1 MPAGGG
7 DREVRRPGLYPAQP
21 RRRRRERRVHRVLHP
36 DGVGVSRQER
46 RVQAGDRRG
55 RFRRA
60 ALLSEVAGRPRLGG
74 HRHFPPRRR
83 RPDRGALGRA
93 PGRSRDLG
101 ERQFDVLRSS
111 PTVRVGSAKTAA
123 VLWRRIDRAGVWKVG
138 GDEVS
143 RIEGCLDVD
152 LNFSP
157 STNLLPIRR
166 LRLSVGQ
173 ERDVRAAWLR
183 FPSFRFELL
192 EQSYRRLSR
201 NRYRYRSAG
210 GRFETDL
217 EVDDDGFPTRY
228 PGFWERVG

>member
-1 MPAGGG
+1 M
-7 DREVRRPGLYPAQP
+7 
-21 RRRRRERRVHRVLHP
+21 
-36 DGVGVSRQER
+36 S
-46 RVQAGDRRG
+46 
-55 RFRRA
+55 
-60 ALLSEVAGRPRLGG
+60 
-74 HRHFPPRRR
+74 
-83 RPDRGALGRA
+83 
-93 PGRSRDLG
+93 
-101 ERQFDVLRSS
+101 
-111 PTVRVGSAKTAA
+111 SAKTAA
-123 VLWRRIDRAGVWKVG
+123 VLWRRLDRPGHETALLLRAGNGWELAGAAVFLHRKDPCSLTYRITCDSKWRTRSAAVTGWVGKKTIGVEARIDRAGVWKVG

-143 RIEGCLDVD
+143 RIEGCVDVD

-166 LRLSVGQ
+166 LRLSVGE